1 MNDQQDSSNYKQY
14 IGDADIEEYAE
25 KDAEIDGT
33 DSLFQRFKA
42 RLTELAKIITKNATT
57 STVREFRDWV
67 GNIRQ
72 KFETMSGDIPGSSDI
87 YVTGLE
93 TKTRSNLTA
102 AEAKYAAKIIQLGKD
117 QSAWKKRFGPLLQI
131 NIDKHSKGSIALL
144 IGLALILLAVES
156 ILNSQFFAADSEF
169 GLLGGTLTAITVSC
183 GNVLI
188 PMKLAFFGHRGFYH
202 RDNSYRAL
210 GLVMIGLFLLWIFG
224 FNHIVAQYR
233 ESLLAAA
240 GQDSSTMNY
249 VLLFALGFVVAGAS
263 FWKMWS
269 FLDPYKQ
276 ARDCENDL
284 KDTKEEFERVVY
296 KDLQDAQSKFE
307 SIETEIHQ
315 MEVGIPAGFKHHEID
330 FTRAH
335 ERAIAAINKVFA
347 IYHRQY
353 CVMKLDPDPEKPT
366 LTLENMEQ
374 YNVGIKDADRNHLA
388 EMKGLLSGLIA
399 TATDEW
405 VQKLHALLE
414 KINQLIRKFQTVVT
428 AKMQAWKAQA
438 A

>member
-1 MNDQQDSSNYKQY
+1 MSTQQDSSNYKQY

-33 DSLFQRFKA
+33 DSSFQRFKA

-57 STVREFRDWV
+57 STVREFLEWV
-67 GNIRQ
+67 GNICP
-72 KFETMSGDIPGSSDI
+72 KFETMSGDILGSSDI
-87 YVTGLE
+87 YIKGLE
-93 TKTRSNLTA
+93 TKTQSNLTA
-102 AEAKYAAKIIQLGKD
+102 AELKYKTKIIQLGKD
-117 QSAWKKRFGPLLQI
+117 QSAWNKRFGPSLQI
-131 NIDKHSKGSIALL
+131 NIDEPSKGNLFWL

-156 ILNSQFFAADSEF
+156 VLNGQFFATDSEF

-188 PMKLAFFGHRGFYH
+188 PMGLAFFGHRGFYH
-202 RDNSYRAL
+202 RDKSCRAL

-224 FNHIVAQYR
+224 FNHIVAQTR

-249 VLLFALGFVVAGAS
+249 VLLFALGFAVAGVS
-263 FWKMWS
+263 FGKMWS

-284 KDTKEEFERVVY
+284 KNNEAEFKRAVY
-296 KDLQDAQSKFE
+296 KDLQDAQDKFE

-315 MEVGIPAGFKHHEID
+315 MEVGIPVGLKQHEID

-335 ERAIAAINKVFA
+335 ERAIAAINKVFT

-374 YNVGIKDADRNHLA
+374 YNAGVKDADRNYLA
-388 EMKGLLSGLIA
+388 EMKELLSGQIA
-399 TATDEW
+399 TATAEW
-405 VQKLHALLE
+405 VQKLHDLLD
-414 KINQLIRKFQTVVT
+414 KINQLIRKFQPVVT
-428 AKMQAWKAQA
+428 AKMQAWKAQSV
-438 A
+438 